1 MEQQNIIQ
9 CAVLCHEARGHSH
22 LFSLII
28 PHKPHLFMFTDI
40 KMWFLLNQDLNY
52 FIPIV
57 VPCTMVWGTIDFFL
71 LPQLYHNSP
80 KHVFQSVKI
89 GFKSVISYLK

>member
-28 PHKPHLFMFTDI
+28 PYKPHLFMFTDI

-71 LPQLYHNSP
+71 LPSFTTILPSMCFSQL
-80 KHVFQSVKI
+80 K
-89 GFKSVISYLK
+89 